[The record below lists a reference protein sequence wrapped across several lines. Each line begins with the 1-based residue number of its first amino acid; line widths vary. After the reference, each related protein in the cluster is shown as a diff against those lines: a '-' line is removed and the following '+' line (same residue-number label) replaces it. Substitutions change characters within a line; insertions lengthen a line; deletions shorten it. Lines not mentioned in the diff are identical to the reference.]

1 MSGIP
6 LSNESP
12 ARQAVRLGLGV
23 IITFVLA
30 QLFQWPVANL
40 AAAFTVV
47 ILQEP
52 APMSLRQGW
61 KAFWV
66 SAGFV
71 LAGGLA
77 TLILSAWPIL
87 LVIVMAFLFYWAFIF
102 IFGAGA
108 TILEIVAA
116 LVAFTIVP
124 VLVLVQPEVG
134 FTAVWGFLIGYAV
147 SILVSWFAWM
157 CIPMLAPPP
166 AAHHEEVSQ
175 EALTSLAL
183 TLSLVMT
190 TLMAMFLTFG
200 WSQILVLIYAGLFVL
215 GMDLKGG
222 RQMGINYIIANVV
235 YGGAAIFITY
245 ELLVMA
251 PNFILMVVIVFF
263 LACAFGYGTF
273 RHGSTEDFWN
283 SGTFGFLI
291 VMGDLLIK
299 DNSFS
304 TQALAGRV
312 WQLVLATAY
321 VTLAFSIAGM
331 IKSWRHRRRSIV
343 NSPVQALT
351 SQAGTSKPGPGSASP
366 D

>member
-12 ARQAVRLGLGV
+12 IRQGVRLGLGV

-30 QLFQWPVANL
+30 QLYQWPVANL

-47 ILQEP
+47 LLQEP

-71 LAGGLA
+71 LTGGLA
-77 TLILSAWPIL
+77 TLILSPWPIL
-87 LVIVMAFLFYWAFIF
+87 LVISMAFLFYWMFIF
-102 IFGAGA
+102 VIGTGA

-124 VLVLVQPEVG
+124 VLVLVQPEIG

-157 CIPMLAPPP
+157 CIPLLAPPP
-166 AAHHEEVSQ
+166 VANHEAFTQ
-175 EALTSLAL
+175 EALKSLAL
-183 TLSLVMT
+183 TLSIVMT
-190 TLMAMFLTFG
+190 TLMALFLTFG
-200 WSQILVLIYAGLFVL
+200 WSQILVLIYAALFVL
-215 GMDLKGG
+215 GLDLRGG
-222 RQMGINYIIANVV
+222 RQMGFNYIIANVV
-235 YGGAAIFITY
+235 YGGTAILITY

-251 PNFILMVVIVFF
+251 PNFILMVVTVFF
-263 LACAFGYGTF
+263 LACVFGYGTF

-299 DNSFS
+299 DNAFS

-321 VTLAFSIAGM
+321 ITLAFSMAEM
-331 IKSWRHRRRSIV
+331 IKSWRQRKRLIV

-351 SQAGTSKPGPGSASP
+351 SQAGTSKPGPG
-366 D
+366 